1 MKGVFY
7 GKWGIIASGG
17 IARRRTLPAMKYV
30 ENARIIAIMDK
41 DKNVLK
47 EISEEYDIPYVY
59 DDEDELLSIQ
69 KSMRYM

>member
-1 MKGVFY
+1 MV
-7 GKWGIIASGG
+7 KWGIIASGG

-47 EISEEYDIPYVY
+47 EISEEY
-59 DDEDELLSIQ
+59 LSLIHILFEIQ
-69 KSMRYM
+69 GISMWGHFC